1 MKPEKPLQSIDEY
14 IAGYPEEVQAKLK
27 QLRQTVKRIAPEARE
42 KISYSMP
49 SFTLNGTLLYFAAHP
64 NHIGFY
70 PYPSAIEAF
79 KKELSQYH
87 TAKGSIQFPIDKPLP
102 LDLISRIVDF
112 RVKEKR
118 GKATAKVR
126 AKTSTK
132 AL

>member
-1 MKPEKPLQSIDEY
+1 MKPETPPQSIDEY
-14 IAGYPEEVQAKLK
+14 IADFPADVQKKLK
-27 QLRQTVKRIAPEARE
+27 ELRQTVKKIAPDVKE
-42 KISYSMP
+42 KISYRMP
-49 SFTLNGTLLYFAAHP
+49 SFFLNGSLLYFAAHP

-118 GKATAKVR
+118 GNASAKVR